1 MEQHSRAVHDVQRS
15 GSTENLPDLASHE
28 LQVNQLSL
36 RKVVNKIYILVRHE
50 HYVKVKNLI
59 LMAIKGYMTI

>member
-28 LQVNQLSL
+28 LQVNQFSL
-36 RKVVNKIYILVRHE
+36 RKVVNKILVQHE
-50 HYVKVKNLI
+50 HYVKV
-59 LMAIKGYMTI
+59 

>member
-50 HYVKVKNLI
+50 HYVKV
-59 LMAIKGYMTI
+59 